1 MANPGPAHKIP
12 DTPAID
18 VLNDPVRLRQLLQR
32 SVATDLRYLYLQQQV
47 ATAERKLS
55 TARSSTSRNEELAAL
70 EQAAASRRET
80 LEQLEARPA
89 AERGNPEVQRW
100 YKDFERDSFVWLTS
114 DEPALRD
121 LTEDVIDTLRCL
133 RSADALRQRGTTLK
147 TSAGYEV
154 FVSQSTASSIY
165 ALRSA
170 DTSKLYMIEGDQP
183 LNAGEANMVSSE
195 LTHEGDLRVAF
206 HRGRFPDD
214 KTIRRAANNAA
225 LVINDIQADVIG
237 SFRRPALSPGQR
249 APGVKT
255 DQQMQVLV
263 EHTEDNAGFAPLVCE
278 TLQAINPSL
287 WRCSRPVPSLL
298 RVHTEE
304 RMRYLAAEP
313 FAGGAKDRRGLRE
326 QLASCGLR
334 VDPTVDVDAA
344 FMDVRVLEL
353 KAGDVLLEGGSP
365 AAFVYV
371 PLGPG
376 LRIMPLGG
384 YRSVASP
391 PGVAVGV
398 TSVIRGAE
406 RNATAVAE
414 CNLRLIAIPK
424 EVYLAYWHGTYTP
437 AELTHLLQTTWP
449 REAEPPVAP

>member
-1 MANPGPAHKIP
+1 MSVAHSKTKAP
-12 DTPAID
+12 ID
-18 VLNDPVRLRQLLQR
+18 VLNDLVRLRQLLQR
-32 SVATDLRYLYLQQQV
+32 SVATDLRYLYLKQQV

-55 TARSSTSRNEELAAL
+55 TARSSTSRSEELAAL

-100 YKDFERDSFVWLTS
+100 YKDFEHDSFVWLTS

-133 RSADALRQRGTTLK
+133 RSADALRQRGTRSRRWPATR
-147 TSAGYEV
+147 V

-170 DTSKLYMIEGDQP
+170 DTSKLHD
-183 LNAGEANMVSSE
+183 
-195 LTHEGDLRVAF
+195 
-206 HRGRFPDD
+206 RGRRTPQRRRSQYGQQRADARRRPARRLPPRRVPDD

-278 TLQAINPSL
+278 ALQAINPSL
-287 WRCSRPVPSLL
+287 GSCSRPVPSLL

-313 FAGGAKDRRGLRE
+313 FAGVSRIGEGS
-326 QLASCGLR
+326 ASSLR
-334 VDPTVDVDAA
+334 VVACASIPPWTW
-344 FMDVRVLEL
+344 MRRSWMC
-353 KAGDVLLEGGSP
+353 GS
-365 AAFVYV
+365 
-371 PLGPG
+371 
-376 LRIMPLGG
+376 
-384 YRSVASP
+384 S
-391 PGVAVGV
+391 
-398 TSVIRGAE
+398 
-406 RNATAVAE
+406 N
-414 CNLRLIAIPK
+414 
-424 EVYLAYWHGTYTP
+424 
-437 AELTHLLQTTWP
+437 
-449 REAEPPVAP
+449 

>member
-1 MANPGPAHKIP
+1 
-12 DTPAID
+12 
-18 VLNDPVRLRQLLQR
+18 
-32 SVATDLRYLYLQQQV
+32 
-47 ATAERKLS
+47 
-55 TARSSTSRNEELAAL
+55 
-70 EQAAASRRET
+70 
-80 LEQLEARPA
+80 
-89 AERGNPEVQRW
+89 
-100 YKDFERDSFVWLTS
+100 
-114 DEPALRD
+114 
-121 LTEDVIDTLRCL
+121 
-133 RSADALRQRGTTLK
+133 
-147 TSAGYEV
+147 
-154 FVSQSTASSIY
+154 
-165 ALRSA
+165 
-170 DTSKLYMIEGDQP
+170 MIEGNQP
-183 LNAGEANMVSSE
+183 LNAGEANMVSGE
-195 LTHEGDLRVAF
+195 LTQEGDLRIAF

-214 KTIRRAANNAA
+214 DTIRRAASNAA

-237 SFRRPALSPGQR
+237 SFRRPASPPGQS
-249 APGVKT
+249 PPCVKT

-278 TLQAINPSL
+278 ALQGINPALGS
-287 WRCSRPVPSLL
+287 CSRPVPSLV
-298 RVHTEE
+298 RVQAGE

-313 FAGGAKDRRGLRE
+313 FAGGVEDRRKLRE
-326 QLASCGLR
+326 QLANCGLR

-353 KAGDVLLEGGSP
+353 KAGDILLEGGSP

-437 AELTHLLQTTWP
+437 AELTRLLETTWP
-449 REAEPPVAP
+449 GEAQPVSR